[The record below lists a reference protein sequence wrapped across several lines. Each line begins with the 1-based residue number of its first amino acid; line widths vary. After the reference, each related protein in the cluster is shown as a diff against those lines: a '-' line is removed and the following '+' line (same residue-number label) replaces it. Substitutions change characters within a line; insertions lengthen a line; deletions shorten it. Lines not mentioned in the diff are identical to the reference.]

1 MKNIIIKSLVIGL
14 LLLFAQSQDFSWFS
28 VLMLLFLAGLLYLQ
42 PIFKTSSLLFSFL
55 SFVALSLLIPS
66 RFAIVFARSG
76 FESAEGAGIW
86 LFALV
91 FAGLFFLIVGVKN
104 MVLLRRRE
112 SYYLLYLCLNYL
124 ALFLFFSIG
133 SSVGFWL
140 KALVFFAFNV
150 GLLREFLRFQDF
162 QLQKIHKVGVFIIAL
177 IILQCLWAVSL
188 LPLGFANAASLMT
201 VVIFT
206 LSETFQRYIRGT
218 LNARF
223 IRINFLFTAGVMLAI
238 FLVSGWKI

>member
-1 MKNIIIKSLVIGL
+1 MKNNIIKALVVGL
-14 LLLFAQSQDFSWFS
+14 LLLFAQLQDFSWLAILIF
-28 VLMLLFLAGLLYLQ
+28 LFFAGILYLQ

-55 SFVALSLLIPS
+55 SFAALSLLVPS

-76 FESAEGAGIW
+76 FESAPAVGLW
-86 LFALV
+86 LCALV
-91 FAGLFFLIVGVKN
+91 FAGIFFLIAGVKN

-112 SYYLLYLCLNYL
+112 WYYLLYLCLNYL

-133 SSVGFWL
+133 TSVGFWL

-162 QLQKIHKVGVFIIAL
+162 QLQRLHKVGVFIIAL
-177 IILQCLWAVSL
+177 IILECLWAVSL
-188 LPLGFANAASLMT
+188 LPLGFANSASLMT
-201 VVIFT
+201 VIIFT
-206 LSETFQRYIRGT
+206 ISEIFQRYIRGT

-223 IRINFLFTAGVMLAI
+223 IRLNTLFAAGVLLVI
-238 FLVSGWKI
+238 FLVSNWKL